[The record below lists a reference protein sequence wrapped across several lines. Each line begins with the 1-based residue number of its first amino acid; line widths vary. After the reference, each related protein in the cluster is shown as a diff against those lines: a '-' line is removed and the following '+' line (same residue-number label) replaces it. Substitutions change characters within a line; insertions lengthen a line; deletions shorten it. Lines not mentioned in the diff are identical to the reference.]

1 MSYIRKPSIMEQLF
15 GSDVPLW
22 KKLLTLATF
31 PVWGPVVVGFALFIA
46 ACFGFIWCIS
56 TACELACNI
65 LDNISDK

>member
-31 PVWGPVVVGFALFIA
+31 PIWGPVAVVTASCLLL
-46 ACFGFIWCIS
+46 IWAFFTSIS
-56 TACELACNI
+56 I
-65 LDNISDK
+65 VLDNISDA